1 MLASSLIKTKIKK
14 GDVVSIMAP
23 NTTAMYE
30 AHFGIPMMGAILN
43 TINIRLDAKT
53 ISYIIGHSK
62 TKIIL
67 VDTEFLPIVR
77 TALKIRRFV

>member
-1 MLASSLIKTKIKK
+1 
-14 GDVVSIMAP
+14 MAP

-30 AHFGIPMMGAILN
+30 AHFGIPMTGAILN

-62 TKIIL
+62 TKIIF
-67 VDTEFLPIVR
+67 VDTEFLPVIR
-77 TALKIRRFV
+77 TALKINK